1 MNSSVSSAPGQIP
14 ADLAGEDQ
22 SIGARV
28 WFLIST
34 LYTTQFLSLGF
45 FLVTLTAVLREQ
57 NVPVET
63 VGLVYLLGLV
73 WPLKP
78 LWAPLVDRIS
88 FGRPGH
94 YRIWLLLCQSLVVIL
109 LVCIGQLD
117 PGADFGLVFGLCFL
131 VALASATQDVAID
144 GLACRLLPPARRGL
158 ANGVQMAGGLIGNL
172 LGGGAMLMAYPHLG
186 WRGCLLALA
195 AVTALPVVQLL
206 FFREPLWPRSHLSVG
221 ALFLRAGRFWRLP
234 GKGGWLGLLLLFPVG
249 NGIAYGIMT
258 PLLVDAG
265 WPLER
270 IGLIANTFGS
280 LAGIAA
286 ALATGWLA
294 GHVSRRR
301 LLTSAAVVQIA
312 GVLALAIPAA
322 GYTGEIAGGAAVILF
337 FCCYNPA
344 STVLA
349 ILMMDHASSGSP
361 ATDYTLQSSLNQLVA
376 IVMMSAGAAL
386 VPVTGYG
393 GAVAAGAI
401 AAVLAALLS
410 FRHQLPEQA
419 SSRA

>member
-1 MNSSVSSAPGQIP
+1 MKAPAGQMRGQVHMDLTGGDQG
-14 ADLAGEDQ
+14 ADT
-22 SIGARV
+22 RV
-28 WFLIST
+28 WLLLAT

-45 FLVTLTAVLREQ
+45 FLVTLAGILREQ
-57 NVPVET
+57 GMPLET

-78 LWAPLVDRIS
+78 LWAPAVDRIS
-88 FGRPGH
+88 LGRFGH
-94 YRIWLLLCQSLVVIL
+94 YRGWLLACQSCVVL
-109 LVCIGQLD
+109 LLACIGQLH
-117 PGADFGLVFGLCFL
+117 PARDFGLIFGLCLL

-144 GLACRLLPPARRGL
+144 GLACRLVPAGKRGL
-158 ANGVQMAGGLIGNL
+158 ANGLQMAGGLIGNL
-172 LGGGAMLMAYPHLG
+172 LGGGGMLMAYPHLG
-186 WRGCLLALA
+186 WRVCLMALA

-206 FFREPLWPRSHLSVG
+206 FYREPVWPPSHLSAG
-221 ALFLRAGRFWRLP
+221 ALFMRAGRFWRLP
-234 GKGGWLGLLLLFPVG
+234 GKGVWLALLVLFPAG

-258 PLLVDAG
+258 PMFVDAG

-270 IGLIANTFGS
+270 IGLLANTFGS
-280 LAGIAA
+280 LAGIAT

-294 GHVSRRR
+294 GHAGRRH
-301 LLTSAAVVQIA
+301 LLTGAAVLQVA

-322 GYTGEIAGGAAVILF
+322 GYTSELAGCAAVILF

-349 ILMMDHASSGSP
+349 ILMMDHASPESP

-386 VPVTGYG
+386 VPAAGYG
-393 GAVAAGAI
+393 GAVATGAI
-401 AAVLAALLS
+401 AALLAALLTL
-410 FRHQLPEQA
+410 RHRLPEPVA
-419 SSRA
+419 GRA